1 MKSRIRNAIFT
12 LMVGVASI
20 VAPFSVFADTCAD
33 KIVVGQAGPNEQY
46 GYFNR
51 ARIASANIPTE
62 LGAKYTCTYESQYGM
77 ADQAHGLD
85 GNELIL
91 SVGTG
96 WKKDSSAYTCTQG
109 QDCSFT
115 IQKK

>member
-1 MKSRIRNAIFT
+1 MTSRIRNAIFT
-12 LMVGVASI
+12 LLVGVPSI
-20 VAPFSVFADTCAD
+20 VAPFSVFADSCAD
-33 KIVVGQAGPNEQY
+33 KIVVGQTGPNQQY

-77 ADQAHGLD
+77 SDQAHGLD

-96 WKKDSSAYTCTQG
+96 WKQDGSAYTCTKAKTVR
-109 QDCSFT
+109 S
-115 IQKK
+115 